1 MSNNSALDLLP
12 APPSKPAPSGLF
24 GAHGIWAAGVHV
36 MRSINFASKALIVSF
51 LFALPIAWLSWAY
64 FDAQNAAIA
73 FSLKERDGVRYLRAA
88 VPVLERALQLRAAP
102 IDSVAVAVDALE
114 KVYPGLEAVQAELG
128 ESLGT
133 GTVFSEHMKVRAAAK
148 SQEADVVARFI
159 KNTEH
164 VQALMAVMAM
174 ATDGS
179 NLTLDPDI
187 DSYYVM
193 DAAAFRLPDLMER
206 TGLMRAAGIAA
217 LRDGKLSPEYRT
229 SIDKAM
235 AISEFHNTN
244 MFAGIA
250 KAVLQTPDLSSR
262 VQIEAARDSAQRFLD
277 AVDKDVLS
285 TEVPEAG
292 RLSDFVAL
300 GDAAIS
306 AQAAL
311 LERLLPILDELIEK
325 RVSTAQAHS
334 KLTIAVL
341 VITIL
346 LATYFFYTF
355 YLVTRGGLRLI
366 SQHLQEMAVG
376 DLRRAP
382 SQPWGRD
389 EPAAVI
395 VDLRKAY
402 DSLHLLIRK
411 VRHSARDLTGT
422 SSEIAR
428 ASIDLS
434 SRTESAAAALEQQ
447 AATMEEIGSSVSM
460 MAENS
465 QSAAGLARENA
476 DVAQK
481 GGAVI
486 RDVVNV
492 MGAINGSSQKIGDI
506 ISVIDGIAFQTN
518 ILALNAAVEAARA
531 GEQGRGFAVVASEVR
546 VLAQRSASAAK
557 EIKDLISASLVDV
570 EKGAQVVSS
579 AGLTM
584 DEILGN
590 AKRINVLLNDIA
602 VGSREQADG
611 VAQSVA
617 AIQLLEQ
624 NTQQNAALVE
634 ETSAAAGALSDQSD
648 GLMREIAN
656 FRVA

>member
-1 MSNNSALDLLP
+1 MSNNSTLGILP
-12 APPSKPAPSGLF
+12 APSSKPEPSGLF

-51 LFALPIAWLSWAY
+51 LFALPITWLSWAY
-64 FDAQNAAIA
+64 FNAQSATIA
-73 FSLKERDGVRYLRAA
+73 FSLKERDGVRFLAAA

-102 IDSVAVAVDALE
+102 VEGAATAAEALD
-114 KVYPGLEAVQAELG
+114 KAYLSLESVQAELG
-128 ESLGT
+128 EYLGT
-133 GTVFSEHMKVRAAAK
+133 VGAYTELKKIRAEVN
-148 SQEADVVARFI
+148 SQGADSVARFV

-164 VQALMAVMAM
+164 VQALLAVMNT

-206 TGLMRAAGIAA
+206 TGLMRAAGAAA
-217 LRDGKLSPEYRT
+217 LRDGKLSPEFRT
-229 SIDKAM
+229 AIDKAM
-235 AISEFHNTN
+235 AISEFHSSN
-244 MFAGIA
+244 MLAGIG
-250 KAVLQTPDLSSR
+250 KAELQTPELSSR
-262 VQIEAARDSAQRFLD
+262 IQIDLVRDTTHKFLD
-277 AVDKDVLS
+277 AVDKKVIAGDILDASVL
-285 TEVPEAG
+285 A
-292 RLSDFVAL
+292 DFVAL
-300 GDAAIS
+300 GDAASS
-306 AQAAL
+306 AQASL
-311 LERLLPILDELIEK
+311 LTRLLPVLDDLIEK
-325 RVSTAQAHS
+325 RVSNAQAHI

-341 VITIL
+341 VVTIF

-355 YLVTRGGLRLI
+355 FLVTRGGLRLI
-366 SQHLQEMAVG
+366 SQHLQEMADG

-422 SSEIAR
+422 SGEIAL
-428 ASIDLS
+428 ASMDLS
-434 SRTESAAAALEQQ
+434 ARTESAAAALEQQ

-481 GGAVI
+481 GGIVI

-546 VLAQRSASAAK
+546 VLAQRSAAAAK
-557 EIKDLISASLVDV
+557 EIKDLISASLVNV

-590 AKRINVLLNDIA
+590 AKRINDLLSEIA

-634 ETSAAAGALSDQSD
+634 ETSAAAGALRDQSD